1 MSTTTPTQ
9 DAEARGYERG
19 ANDALALAEKNDF
32 PLSGEWAGESMNELI
47 GDLLALAENDE
58 HGHEIC
64 MAYEDG
70 YSLGYDDGIVSMIYN
85 EKVGQHDQ

>member
-1 MSTTTPTQ
+1 
-9 DAEARGYERG
+9 
-19 ANDALALAEKNDF
+19 
-32 PLSGEWAGESMNELI
+32 MNELI